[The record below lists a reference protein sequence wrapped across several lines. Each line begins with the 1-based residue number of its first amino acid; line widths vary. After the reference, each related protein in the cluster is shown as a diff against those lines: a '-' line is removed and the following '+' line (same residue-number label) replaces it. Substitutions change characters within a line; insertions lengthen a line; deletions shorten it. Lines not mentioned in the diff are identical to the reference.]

1 MITESDLLDHE
12 EMVKLLQSSRFNPSQ
27 NKKIIDNMQ
36 YQISIDSYPYKDYIK
51 QYILENNFKE
61 EDLSYILKNYSNMS
75 KSLSDISYKLIS
87 NNERIQRIIEEGLK
101 VPKLLLIKIFK
112 DSEVPLTSRQKLFAH
127 NLILFSEYEVI
138 NEIKELSLPEEFIS
152 VLSNKKRTIE
162 NSVINLEIANQYKEK
177 DWITTL
183 DKESDMITMRGR
195 KIISN
200 DDL

>member
-75 KSLSDISYKLIS
+75 KSLSDI
-87 NNERIQRIIEEGLK
+87 
-101 VPKLLLIKIFK
+101 
-112 DSEVPLTSRQKLFAH
+112 
-127 NLILFSEYEVI
+127 FSLYPV
-138 NEIKELSLPEEFIS
+138 
-152 VLSNKKRTIE
+152 
-162 NSVINLEIANQYKEK
+162 
-177 DWITTL
+177 
-183 DKESDMITMRGR
+183 
-195 KIISN
+195 
-200 DDL
+200 

>member
-152 VLSNKKRTIE
+152 VLSNKKRTKSRNCKPI
-162 NSVINLEIANQYKEK
+162 
-177 DWITTL
+177 
-183 DKESDMITMRGR
+183 
-195 KIISN
+195 
-200 DDL
+200 